1 MCQRCQ
7 NSDAVREKKGWRK
20 FSGRRTPKMR
30 PVPTTKSIV
39 PEKSQYSWM
48 V

>member
-7 NSDAVREKKGWRK
+7 NPEAVREKNGWRK
-20 FSGRRTPKMR
+20 FSGRLMSKMR
-30 PVPTTKSIV
+30 LMPRATSMV
-39 PEKSQYSWM
+39 PEKSQYNCR